1 MRNRLLPLLF
11 ACCAVLSSCY
21 ELSEP
26 VLDKGAHAPVAGA
39 FSCNN
44 ALNGAPASAET
55 FTEQKSGFIFP
66 DYRYTSSD
74 GSEFMFLPLSSN
86 FFAAQ
91 MKLKNGRLKIAFVD
105 APDDKRLFILLPDLM
120 SKGPY
125 LKPLATK
132 SNVQMAV
139 SQVEPGNVRLVGAK
153 ADITAFIRAHDKG
166 FLTVVITCTRV
177 PAYH

>member
-1 MRNRLLPLLF
+1 MRNLLLPLLF
-11 ACCAVLSSCY
+11 ACCAVLSGCY

-26 VLDKGAHAPVAGA
+26 VLDKGAYAPVAGT

-44 ALNGAPASAET
+44 GMSGASDET

-74 GSEFMFLPLSSN
+74 GSEFMFLPLGSN

-91 MKLKNGRLKIAFVD
+91 MKSKNGRLMIAFVN
-105 APDDKRLFILLPDLM
+105 AADDKELLFLLPDLM

-125 LKPLATK
+125 LETLARK
-132 SNVQMAV
+132 SNVQMAM
-139 SQVEPGNVRLVGAK
+139 SQVEPGNVRLVGTK

-166 FLTVVITCTRV
+166 LLIVLVSCTRSR
-177 PAYH
+177 